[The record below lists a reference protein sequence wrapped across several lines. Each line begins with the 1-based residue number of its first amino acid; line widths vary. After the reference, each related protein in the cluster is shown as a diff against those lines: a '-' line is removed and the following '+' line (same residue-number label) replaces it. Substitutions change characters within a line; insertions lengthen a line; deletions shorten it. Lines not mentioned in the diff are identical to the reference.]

1 MHAAAYISYVNKEC
15 KVIRKRSKKKGLF
28 VALVIIATIIA
39 AVAFFVVRN
48 VNPVIE
54 AISSEKIRAI
64 ATEAVSRSV
73 LDIMSK
79 NTSHDYISIVRD
91 DKNSIK
97 SVDINTDTIND
108 LAHTITVE
116 AQKNINSAGQDGITI
131 PIGSLSGITLLT
143 GVGPNINIKI
153 YLVGSTQTKIISEF
167 SDTGINQTSHRL
179 YFDIQGSVAV
189 AVPGL
194 KSNVKTSTR
203 VLMSETIIVGEVPT
217 TYLHAA
223 TVGDML
229 DLAA

>member
-1 MHAAAYISYVNKEC
+1 MSYISYVNKEC
-15 KVIRKRSKKKGLF
+15 KVIRKRSKKKGLI
-28 VALVIIATIIA
+28 VALVIISAIIA
-39 AVAFFVVRN
+39 GVVFFVVRN

-64 ATEAVSRSV
+64 ATEAVSKSV
-73 LDIMSK
+73 LDIMSQ

-97 SVDINTDTIND
+97 SVDINTDAING
-108 LAHTITVE
+108 LAHTITIE

-131 PIGSLSGITLLT
+131 PVGSLSGITLLT
-143 GVGPNINIKI
+143 GIGPNINIKI
-153 YLVGSTQTKIISEF
+153 YLVGSTQTQIISEF
-167 SDTGINQTSHRL
+167 TDTGINQTSHRL

-203 VLMSETIIVGEVPT
+203 VLMSETIIEGDVPST
-217 TYLHAA
+217 NLHAVS
-223 TVGDML
+223 VGDML

>member
-1 MHAAAYISYVNKEC
+1 MSYISYVNKEC
-15 KVIRKRSKKKGLF
+15 KVIRKRSKKKGLI
-28 VALVIIATIIA
+28 VALVIISAIIA
-39 AVAFFVVRN
+39 GVVFFVVRN

-64 ATEAVSRSV
+64 ATEAVSKSV
-73 LDIMSK
+73 LDIMSQ

-97 SVDINTDTIND
+97 SVDINTDAING
-108 LAHTITVE
+108 LAHTITIE

-131 PIGSLSGITLLT
+131 PVGSLSGITLLT
-143 GVGPNINIKI
+143 GIGPNINIKI
-153 YLVGSTQTKIISEF
+153 YLVGSTQTQIISEF
-167 SDTGINQTSHRL
+167 TDTGINQTSHRL

-203 VLMSETIIVGEVPT
+203 VLMSETIIVGDVPS
-217 TYLHAA
+217 TYLHAVS
-223 TVGDML
+223 VGDML

>member
-1 MHAAAYISYVNKEC
+1 MSYISYVNKEC
-15 KVIRKRSKKKGLF
+15 KVIRKRSKKKGLI
-28 VALVIIATIIA
+28 VALVIISAIIA
-39 AVAFFVVRN
+39 GVVFFVVRN

-64 ATEAVSRSV
+64 ATEAVSKSV
-73 LDIMSK
+73 LDIMSQ
-79 NTSHDYISIVRD
+79 NTSHDYIRIVRD

-97 SVDINTDTIND
+97 SVDINTDAING
-108 LAHTITVE
+108 LAHTITIE

-131 PIGSLSGITLLT
+131 PVGSLSGITLLT
-143 GVGPNINIKI
+143 GIGPNINIKI
-153 YLVGSTQTKIISEF
+153 YLVGSTQTQIISEF
-167 SDTGINQTSHRL
+167 TDTGINQTSHRL

-203 VLMSETIIVGEVPT
+203 VLMSETIIVGDVPS
-217 TYLHAA
+217 TYLHAVS
-223 TVGDML
+223 VGDML

>member
-1 MHAAAYISYVNKEC
+1 MSYISYVNKEC
-15 KVIRKRSKKKGLF
+15 KVIRKRSKKKGLI
-28 VALVIIATIIA
+28 VALVIISAIIA
-39 AVAFFVVRN
+39 GVVFFVVRN

-64 ATEAVSRSV
+64 ATEAVSKSV
-73 LDIMSK
+73 LDIMSQ

-97 SVDINTDTIND
+97 SVDINTDAING
-108 LAHTITVE
+108 LAHTITIE

-131 PIGSLSGITLLT
+131 PVGSLSGITLLT
-143 GVGPNINIKI
+143 GIGTNINIKI
-153 YLVGSTQTKIISEF
+153 YLVGSTQTQIISEF
-167 SDTGINQTSHRL
+167 TDTGINQTSHRL

-203 VLMSETIIVGEVPT
+203 VLMSETIIVGDVPS
-217 TYLHAA
+217 TYLHAVS
-223 TVGDML
+223 VGDML

>member
-1 MHAAAYISYVNKEC
+1 MSYISYVNKEC
-15 KVIRKRSKKKGLF
+15 KVIRKRSKKKGLI
-28 VALVIIATIIA
+28 VALVIISAIIA
-39 AVAFFVVRN
+39 GVVFFVVRN

-54 AISSEKIRAI
+54 AISSEKISAI
-64 ATEAVSRSV
+64 ATEAVSKSV
-73 LDIMSK
+73 LDIMSQ

-97 SVDINTDTIND
+97 SVDINTDAING
-108 LAHTITVE
+108 LAHTITIE

-131 PIGSLSGITLLT
+131 PVGSLSGITLLT
-143 GVGPNINIKI
+143 GIGPNINIKI
-153 YLVGSTQTKIISEF
+153 YLVGSTQTQIISEF
-167 SDTGINQTSHRL
+167 TDTGINQTSHRL

-203 VLMSETIIVGEVPT
+203 VLMSETIIVGDVPS
-217 TYLHAA
+217 TYLHAVS
-223 TVGDML
+223 VGDML

>member
-1 MHAAAYISYVNKEC
+1 MSYISYVNKEC
-15 KVIRKRSKKKGLF
+15 KVIRKRNKKKVLI
-28 VALVIIATIIA
+28 VALVIISAIIA
-39 AVAFFVVRN
+39 GVVFFVVRN

-64 ATEAVSRSV
+64 ATEAVSKSV
-73 LDIMSK
+73 LDIMSQ

-97 SVDINTDTIND
+97 SVDINTDAING
-108 LAHTITVE
+108 LAHTITIE

-131 PIGSLSGITLLT
+131 PVGSLSGITLLT
-143 GVGPNINIKI
+143 GIGPNINIKI
-153 YLVGSTQTKIISEF
+153 YLVGSTQTQIISEF
-167 SDTGINQTSHRL
+167 TDTGINQTSHRL

-203 VLMSETIIVGEVPT
+203 VLMSETIIVGDVPS
-217 TYLHAA
+217 TYLHAVS
-223 TVGDML
+223 VGDML

>member
-1 MHAAAYISYVNKEC
+1 MSYISYVNKEC
-15 KVIRKRSKKKGLF
+15 KVIRKRSKKKGLI
-28 VALVIIATIIA
+28 VALVIISAIIA
-39 AVAFFVVRN
+39 GVVFFVVRN

-64 ATEAVSRSV
+64 ATEAVSKSV
-73 LDIMSK
+73 LDIMSQ
-79 NTSHDYISIVRD
+79 NNSHDYISIVRD

-97 SVDINTDTIND
+97 SVDINTDAING
-108 LAHTITVE
+108 LAHTITIE

-131 PIGSLSGITLLT
+131 PVGSLSGITLLT
-143 GVGPNINIKI
+143 GIGPNINIKI
-153 YLVGSTQTKIISEF
+153 YLVGSTQTQIISEF
-167 SDTGINQTSHRL
+167 TDTGINQTSHRL

-203 VLMSETIIVGEVPT
+203 VLMSETIIVGDVPS
-217 TYLHAA
+217 TYLHAVS
-223 TVGDML
+223 VGDML

>member
-1 MHAAAYISYVNKEC
+1 MSYISYVNKEC
-15 KVIRKRSKKKGLF
+15 KVIRKRSKKKGLI
-28 VALVIIATIIA
+28 VALVIISAIIA
-39 AVAFFVVRN
+39 GVVFFVVRN

-64 ATEAVSRSV
+64 ATEAVSKSV
-73 LDIMSK
+73 LDIMSQ

-97 SVDINTDTIND
+97 SVDINTDAING
-108 LAHTITVE
+108 LAHTITIE

-131 PIGSLSGITLLT
+131 PVGSLSGITLLT
-143 GVGPNINIKI
+143 GIGPNINIKI
-153 YLVGSTQTKIISEF
+153 YLVGSTQTQIISEF
-167 SDTGINQTSHRL
+167 TDTGINQTSHRL

-203 VLMSETIIVGEVPT
+203 VLMSETIIVGDVPS
-217 TYLHAA
+217 TYLHAVS
-223 TVGDML
+223 VGDML
-229 DLAA
+229 DIAA

>member
-1 MHAAAYISYVNKEC
+1 MSYISYVNKEC
-15 KVIRKRSKKKGLF
+15 KVIRKRSKKKGLI
-28 VALVIIATIIA
+28 VALVIISAIIA
-39 AVAFFVVRN
+39 GVVFFVVRN

-64 ATEAVSRSV
+64 ATEAVSKSV
-73 LDIMSK
+73 LDIMSQ

-97 SVDINTDTIND
+97 SVDINTDAING
-108 LAHTITVE
+108 LAHTITIE

-131 PIGSLSGITLLT
+131 PVGSLSGITLLT
-143 GVGPNINIKI
+143 GIGPNINIKI
-153 YLVGSTQTKIISEF
+153 YLVGSTQTQIISEF
-167 SDTGINQTSHRL
+167 TDTGINQTSHRL

-194 KSNVKTSTR
+194 KSNIKTSTR
-203 VLMSETIIVGEVPT
+203 VLMSETIIVGDVPS
-217 TYLHAA
+217 TYLHAVS
-223 TVGDML
+223 VGDML

>member
-1 MHAAAYISYVNKEC
+1 MSYISYVNKEC
-15 KVIRKRSKKKGLF
+15 KVIRKRSKKKGLI
-28 VALVIIATIIA
+28 VALVIISAIIA
-39 AVAFFVVRN
+39 GVVFFVVRN

-54 AISSEKIRAI
+54 AISSEKSRAI
-64 ATEAVSRSV
+64 ATEAVSKSV
-73 LDIMSK
+73 LDIMSQ

-97 SVDINTDTIND
+97 SVDINTDAING
-108 LAHTITVE
+108 LAHTITIE

-131 PIGSLSGITLLT
+131 PVGSLSGITLLT
-143 GVGPNINIKI
+143 GIGPNINIKI
-153 YLVGSTQTKIISEF
+153 YLVGSTQTQIISEF
-167 SDTGINQTSHRL
+167 TDTGINQTSHRL

-203 VLMSETIIVGEVPT
+203 VLMSETIIVGDVPS
-217 TYLHAA
+217 TYLHAVS
-223 TVGDML
+223 VGDML

>member
-1 MHAAAYISYVNKEC
+1 MNKEC
-15 KVIRKRSKKKGLF
+15 KVIRKRSKKKGLI
-28 VALVIIATIIA
+28 VALVIISAIIA
-39 AVAFFVVRN
+39 GVVFFVVRN

-64 ATEAVSRSV
+64 ATEAVSKSV

-97 SVDINTDTIND
+97 SVDINTDTING
-108 LAHTITVE
+108 LAHTITIE

-131 PIGSLSGITLLT
+131 PVGSLSGITLLT
-143 GVGPNINIKI
+143 GIGPNINIKI
-153 YLVGSTQTKIISEF
+153 YLVGSTQTQIISEF
-167 SDTGINQTSHRL
+167 TDTGINQTSHRL

-203 VLMSETIIVGEVPT
+203 VLMSETIIVGDVPS
-217 TYLHAA
+217 TYLHAVS
-223 TVGDML
+223 VGDML

>member
-1 MHAAAYISYVNKEC
+1 MSYISYVNKEC
-15 KVIRKRSKKKGLF
+15 KVIRKRSKKKGLI
-28 VALVIIATIIA
+28 VALVIISAIIA
-39 AVAFFVVRN
+39 GVVFFVVRN

-64 ATEAVSRSV
+64 ATEAVSKSV
-73 LDIMSK
+73 LDIMSQ

-97 SVDINTDTIND
+97 SVDINTDAING
-108 LAHTITVE
+108 LAHTITIE

-131 PIGSLSGITLLT
+131 PVGSLSGITLLT
-143 GVGPNINIKI
+143 GIGPNINIKI
-153 YLVGSTQTKIISEF
+153 YLVGSTQTQIISDF
-167 SDTGINQTSHRL
+167 TDTGINQTSHRL

-203 VLMSETIIVGEVPT
+203 VLMSETIIVGDVPS
-217 TYLHAA
+217 TYLHAVS
-223 TVGDML
+223 VGDML

>member
-1 MHAAAYISYVNKEC
+1 MSYISYVNKEC
-15 KVIRKRSKKKGLF
+15 KVIRKRSKKKGLI
-28 VALVIIATIIA
+28 VALVIISAIIA
-39 AVAFFVVRN
+39 GVVFFVVRN

-64 ATEAVSRSV
+64 ATEAVSKSV
-73 LDIMSK
+73 LDIMSQ
-79 NTSHDYISIVRD
+79 NSSHDYISIVRD

-97 SVDINTDTIND
+97 SVDINTDAING
-108 LAHTITVE
+108 LAHTITIE

-131 PIGSLSGITLLT
+131 PVGSLSGITLLT
-143 GVGPNINIKI
+143 GIGPNINIKI
-153 YLVGSTQTKIISEF
+153 YLVGSTQTQIISEF
-167 SDTGINQTSHRL
+167 TDTGINQTSHRL

-203 VLMSETIIVGEVPT
+203 VLMSETIIVGDVPS
-217 TYLHAA
+217 TYLHAVS
-223 TVGDML
+223 VGDML

>member
-1 MHAAAYISYVNKEC
+1 MSYISYVNKEC
-15 KVIRKRSKKKGLF
+15 KVIRKRSKKKGLI
-28 VALVIIATIIA
+28 VALVIISAIIA
-39 AVAFFVVRN
+39 GVVFFVVRN

-64 ATEAVSRSV
+64 ATEAVSKSV
-73 LDIMSK
+73 LDIMSQ

-97 SVDINTDTIND
+97 SVDINTDTING
-108 LAHTITVE
+108 LAHTITIE

-131 PIGSLSGITLLT
+131 PVGSLSGITLLT
-143 GVGPNINIKI
+143 GIGPNINIKI
-153 YLVGSTQTKIISEF
+153 YLVGSTQTQIISEF
-167 SDTGINQTSHRL
+167 TDTGINQTSHRL

-203 VLMSETIIVGEVPT
+203 VLMSETIIVGDVPS
-217 TYLHAA
+217 TYLHAVS
-223 TVGDML
+223 VGDML

>member
-1 MHAAAYISYVNKEC
+1 MNKEC
-15 KVIRKRSKKKGLF
+15 KVIRKRSKKKGLI
-28 VALVIIATIIA
+28 VALVIISAIIA
-39 AVAFFVVRN
+39 GVVFFVVRN

-64 ATEAVSRSV
+64 ATEAVSKSV
-73 LDIMSK
+73 LDIMSQ

-97 SVDINTDTIND
+97 SVDINTDTING
-108 LAHTITVE
+108 LAHTITIE

-131 PIGSLSGITLLT
+131 PVGSLSGITLLT
-143 GVGPNINIKI
+143 GIGPNINIKI
-153 YLVGSTQTKIISEF
+153 YLVGSTQTQIISEF
-167 SDTGINQTSHRL
+167 TDTGINQTSHRL

-203 VLMSETIIVGEVPT
+203 VLMSETIIVGDVPS
-217 TYLHAA
+217 TYLHAVS
-223 TVGDML
+223 VGDML

>member
-1 MHAAAYISYVNKEC
+1 MSYISYVNKEC
-15 KVIRKRSKKKGLF
+15 KVIRKRSKKKGLI
-28 VALVIIATIIA
+28 VALVIISAIIA
-39 AVAFFVVRN
+39 GVVFFVVRN

-64 ATEAVSRSV
+64 ATEAVSKSV
-73 LDIMSK
+73 LDIMSQ

-97 SVDINTDTIND
+97 SVDINTDAING
-108 LAHTITVE
+108 LAHTITIE

-131 PIGSLSGITLLT
+131 PVGSLSGITLLT
-143 GVGPNINIKI
+143 GIGPNINIKI
-153 YLVGSTQTKIISEF
+153 YLVGSTQTQIISEF
-167 SDTGINQTSHRL
+167 TDTGINQTSHRL

-189 AVPGL
+189 SVPGL

-203 VLMSETIIVGEVPT
+203 VLMSETIIVGDVPS
-217 TYLHAA
+217 TYLHAVS
-223 TVGDML
+223 VGDML

>member
-1 MHAAAYISYVNKEC
+1 MSYISYVNKEC
-15 KVIRKRSKKKGLF
+15 KVIRKRSKKKGLI
-28 VALVIIATIIA
+28 VALVIISAIIA
-39 AVAFFVVRN
+39 GVVFFVVRN

-64 ATEAVSRSV
+64 ATEAVSKSV
-73 LDIMSK
+73 LDIMSQ

-97 SVDINTDTIND
+97 SVDINTDAING
-108 LAHTITVE
+108 LAHTITIE

-131 PIGSLSGITLLT
+131 PVGSLSGITLLT
-143 GVGPNINIKI
+143 GIGPNINIKI
-153 YLVGSTQTKIISEF
+153 YLVGSTQTQIISEF
-167 SDTGINQTSHRL
+167 TDTGIIQTSHRL

-203 VLMSETIIVGEVPT
+203 VLMSETIIVGDVPS
-217 TYLHAA
+217 TYLHAVS
-223 TVGDML
+223 VGDML

>member
-1 MHAAAYISYVNKEC
+1 MSYISYVNKEC
-15 KVIRKRSKKKGLF
+15 KVIRKRSKKKGLI
-28 VALVIIATIIA
+28 VALVIISAIIA
-39 AVAFFVVRN
+39 GVVFFVVRN

-64 ATEAVSRSV
+64 ATEAVSKSV
-73 LDIMSK
+73 LDIMSQ

-97 SVDINTDTIND
+97 SVDINTDAING
-108 LAHTITVE
+108 LAHTITIE

-131 PIGSLSGITLLT
+131 PVGSLSGITLLT
-143 GVGPNINIKI
+143 GIGPNINIKI
-153 YLVGSTQTKIISEF
+153 YLVGSTQTQIISEF
-167 SDTGINQTSHRL
+167 TDTGINQTSHRL

-203 VLMSETIIVGEVPT
+203 VLMSETIIVGDVPS
-217 TYLHAA
+217 TYFHAVS
-223 TVGDML
+223 VGDML